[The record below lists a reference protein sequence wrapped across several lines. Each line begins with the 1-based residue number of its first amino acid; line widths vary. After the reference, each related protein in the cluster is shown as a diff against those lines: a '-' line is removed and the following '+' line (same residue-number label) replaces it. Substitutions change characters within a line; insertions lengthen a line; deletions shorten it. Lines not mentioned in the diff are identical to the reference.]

1 MDHQHE
7 VPKLLDNL
15 QAGIETVRNQ
25 IASPQAGIEAV
36 RNQIASPTTNSISG
50 ANNISTTNRITDEN
64 VNNQLRYHHD
74 YF

>member
-36 RNQIASPTTNSISG
+36 RNQIASQPQIVYQEQIVYLQLIG
-50 ANNISTTNRITDEN
+50 LQIRMSTIN
-64 VNNQLRYHHD
+64 
-74 YF
+74 